1 MSLRFVLLTH
11 LATAAAL
18 ALCLCTGCSKP
29 AKSAAELDASELLAL
44 LQDRQKADARNFVE
58 TDFGRFRVTHKQSDR
73 DDPLYVQ
80 FHLYGIV
87 PKDREA
93 KLSQLWP
100 QFERRTRDAIISLVQ
115 RSDVDHLCDPG
126 LAMLKEEVAAA
137 INQVL
142 HQRLVID
149 VAFSDYSTDLEA
161 GMPWSIPPGTEAKPA
176 PAGGGHGGGHG
187 H

>member
-1 MSLRFVLLTH
+1 VSLRFILLSH
-11 LATAAAL
+11 LATGIAL
-18 ALCLCTGCSKP
+18 ALCLCTGCSQP
-29 AKSAAELDASELLAL
+29 AKTAAELDASDLLAL
-44 LQDRQKADARNFVE
+44 LQDRQKADAHNFIE
-58 TDFGRFRVTHKQSDR
+58 TDLGRFRVTHKQSDAE
-73 DDPLYVQ
+73 DPLYVQ

-93 KLSQLWP
+93 KFSQQWP
-100 QFERRTRDAIISLVQ
+100 KFERRTRDAIISLVQ
-115 RSDVDHLCDPG
+115 RCEVDQLCDPS
-126 LAMLKEEVAAA
+126 LALLKEEVSSA

-161 GMPWSIPPGTEAKPA
+161 GMPWSIPPGAEAKA
-176 PAGGGHGGGHG
+176 PKGGGHGGGHG